1 MQSLLAIV
9 ADRDSDESRST
20 TSAPYRFRGWRSRIR
35 RPLIRPSRADDHDVV
50 AVLRWIV
57 KVRLHSCG
65 LAPFKRDECEDGR
78 GLGLPGDS
86 VEFIDPAGLLALD
99 RPDVGLADLGEPDR
113 GKPGK

>member
-20 TSAPYRFRGWRSRIR
+20 TSAPRRNRGWRSRIR
-35 RPLIRPSRADDHDVV
+35 RPLIRPSGAVV
-50 AVLRWIV
+50 AVLRWIL
-57 KVRLHSCG
+57 KMGLHSCG

-78 GLGLPGDS
+78 ELGLPGDS
-86 VEFIDPAGLLALD
+86 VEFVDPAGLLALD

-113 GKPGK
+113 GE